1 MNARRPTAPRRGA
14 PPSIVSRDPGELT
27 RILQGG
33 DAARDEL
40 LPLVYGELR
49 GLAEG
54 RMRGERG
61 EHTLQAT
68 ALVHEAWIRLAGNDA
83 IEWRDRRHFYGA
95 ASEAM
100 RRVLIDH
107 ARRVRSE
114 KRGGDRDRVTLGA
127 PEAPSEMGPEEL
139 LALDDALSRLEA
151 EDARAAAV
159 VRLRFF
165 SGLSMPDVAR
175 ALEVSERS
183 AHREWAFA
191 RARLFELLEEA

>member
-1 MNARRPTAPRRGA
+1 MT
-14 PPSIVSRDPGELT
+14 SDPGDLT

-33 DAARDEL
+33 DAAREEL
-40 LPLVYGELR
+40 LPLVYGELK
-49 GLAEG
+49 GLAAN

-68 ALVHEAWIRLAGNDA
+68 ALVHEAWMRLAGNQH

-95 ASEAM
+95 AAEAM

-107 ARRVRSE
+107 ARKVRSE
-114 KRGGDRDRVTLGA
+114 KRGGDRERVTLGGS
-127 PEAPSEMGPEEL
+127 EASPDFDADEL
-139 LALDDALSRLEA
+139 LALDEALSRLEA

-165 SGLSMPDVAR
+165 AGLTMPEVALS
-175 ALEVSERS
+175 LEVSERS

-191 RARLFELLEEA
+191 RARLFELLEGN